1 MLIVADVRTTLL
13 LSGTGDLIEPDD
25 GVVGIGS
32 GSVAAIAAARAL
44 LHHTDLP
51 PAAVVGEALA
61 IAASLDLYTNDTL
74 TIEEL

>member
-1 MLIVADVRTTLL
+1 MLIVADVHTTLL

-25 GVVGIGS
+25 GVAGIGS

-44 LHHTDLP
+44 LSHTDLP

-61 IAASLDLYTNDTL
+61 IAASLDLYTNDAL